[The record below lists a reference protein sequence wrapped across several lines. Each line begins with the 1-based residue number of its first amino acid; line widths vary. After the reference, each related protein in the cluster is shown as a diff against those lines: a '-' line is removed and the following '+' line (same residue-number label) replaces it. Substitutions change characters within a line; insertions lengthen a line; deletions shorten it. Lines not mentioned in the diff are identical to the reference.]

1 MSSEPMWRRKARCV
15 DGDSRQWEGI
25 GCAATVLHDQ
35 LTIPRCE
42 VRLHCMS
49 VGELAEHWHWHW
61 HRHEQNTEQPRQSHH
76 YLMYVYDADCTNEAI
91 QPV

>member
-1 MSSEPMWRRKARCV
+1 MWRRKARCV

-49 VGELAEHWHWHW
+49 VGELAEHWHWH
-61 HRHEQNTEQPRQSHH
+61 RHEQNTEQPRQSHH
-76 YLMYVYDADCTNEAI
+76 YIMYVYDADCTNEAI